1 VSDTDSS
8 RPRLVSIANDPP
20 DHPAQGPGEAPA
32 AETGPSGRRTIGLLV
47 ALLIAAVLGL
57 VTQGVRLQALQRKN
71 SELSGELFTAR
82 TALEAYVARFTEV
95 RESIGGLQEKIDEL
109 EALVSADPLEPEVQA
124 PQEAAG
130 ADPQE

>member
-1 VSDTDSS
+1 M
-8 RPRLVSIANDPP
+8 
-20 DHPAQGPGEAPA
+20 
-32 AETGPSGRRTIGLLV
+32 
-47 ALLIAAVLGL
+47 LGL